1 MIDFCF
7 ISFFFA
13 QISICKCS
21 NLLNF
26 RPTRPFRA
34 CCFKD
39 ILTFRSYLN
48 HLQNFSNLKKDRE
61 RFGFLR

>member
-7 ISFFFA
+7 ISFFCA
-13 QISICKCS
+13 QIFLCKCS

-34 CCFKD
+34 CCFKELLD
-39 ILTFRSYLN
+39 
-48 HLQNFSNLKKDRE
+48 LQIVLEPHTK
-61 RFGFLR
+61 LQ

>member
-1 MIDFCF
+1 MIDFA
-7 ISFFFA
+7 SSLFFA

-34 CCFKD
+34 CCFKE
-39 ILTFRSYLN
+39 LLG
-48 HLQNFSNLKKDRE
+48 LQPVLEPHTK
-61 RFGFLR
+61 LQ

>member
-13 QISICKCS
+13 QISLCKCS

-26 RPTRPFRA
+26 RPTRPERNFW
-34 CCFKD
+34 
-39 ILTFRSYLN
+39 TFRSYLN
-48 HLQNFSNLKKDRE
+48 HLQNFSKLKKDRE